1 MLQKPPSYA
10 YWLRHFLPLA
20 LLLLGIGTF
29 VGCPSKSKDNPAV
42 QTATTNSSSPTVSS
56 ESETSDAAS
65 DDDDSLKKSLLEN
78 RLTPEELAQGW
89 VRLFDGHTF
98 MGWDLESSK
107 AKWKIEEGALVAE
120 EGEMSLLCTTSTFAD
135 YELMVEF
142 QADAK
147 VNSGVFLRTP
157 LEPTDPKSD
166 CIELNIAPVDN
177 PFPTA
182 SLVGR
187 SRAEPDVVGPLE
199 EEAWHTFHALL
210 DGDHIQ
216 IWIDGKQVVDYVD
229 TTRLV
234 AGRIGLQ
241 FREGTVRFKNIR
253 LRPILLNTMLPAQ
266 DLSQWQPSKTPSA
279 FQLDKDGVLHIEK
292 AKEAIE
298 FLQPLQ
304 NFCFQTEFQ
313 ASERMA
319 PASIRLRGPFGN
331 ATQGYRCWLGIPSN
345 RKDAKDPLLP
355 TGSLQSQRARVTLGE
370 EQGWTNLTIAA
381 HGRHMATWVDGIQ
394 VIDWVDPRAPDE
406 DPQKGYRAEAGSL
419 LLESNSDQGEVSF
432 RNMKCMPIS
441 Q

>member
-1 MLQKPPSYA
+1 MLQKTPSFTD
-10 YWLRHFLPLA
+10 WLRHSIPFA
-20 LLLLGIGTF
+20 LVLLGIGGF
-29 VGCPSKSKDNPAV
+29 MGCQPKPNNIPAA
-42 QTATTNSSSPTVSS
+42 QTASTESSSPAPSPPSVTP
-56 ESETSDAAS
+56 DAATVENEE
-65 DDDDSLKKSLLEN
+65 LKKSLLEN

-98 MGWDLESSK
+98 MGWDLEASK

-177 PFPTA
+177 AFPTA

-187 SRAEPDVVGPLE
+187 SRVEPDAVGPLE

-266 DLSQWQPSKTPSA
+266 DLSQWQPSSTPSS
-279 FQLDKDGVLHIEK
+279 FQLDKEGVLLIEK
-292 AKEAIE
+292 AKESIE

-313 ASERMA
+313 ASEPMA
-319 PASIRLRGPFGN
+319 PASIRLRGPFGK
-331 ATQGYRCWLGIPSN
+331 AMQGYRCWLGIPTSM
-345 RKDAKDPLLP
+345 KDAKEPQLP

-370 EQGWTNLTIAA
+370 KQGWTHLTITAQ
-381 HGRHMATWVDGIQ
+381 GRHMATWVDGIQ
-394 VIDWVDPRAPDE
+394 VTDWLDPRAPDE
-406 DPQKGYRAEAGSL
+406 DPQKGYRADAGSL
-419 LLESNSDQGEVSF
+419 LLETTSDHGKISF

>member
-1 MLQKPPSYA
+1 
-10 YWLRHFLPLA
+10 
-20 LLLLGIGTF
+20 
-29 VGCPSKSKDNPAV
+29 
-42 QTATTNSSSPTVSS
+42 
-56 ESETSDAAS
+56 
-65 DDDDSLKKSLLEN
+65 
-78 RLTPEELAQGW
+78 
-89 VRLFDGHTF
+89 
-98 MGWDLESSK
+98 
-107 AKWKIEEGALVAE
+107 
-120 EGEMSLLCTTSTFAD
+120 
-135 YELMVEF
+135 MVEF

-187 SRAEPDVVGPLE
+187 SRVEPDVVGPLE

-304 NFCFQTEFQ
+304 NFCFQTSSKRPNEWLPLRF
-313 ASERMA
+313 AFAA
-319 PASIRLRGPFGN
+319 PSAMP
-331 ATQGYRCWLGIPSN
+331 
-345 RKDAKDPLLP
+345 RKDIAAGSAFLP
-355 TGSLQSQRARVTLGE
+355 TEKMPKIHFYLPGHCIRKGRVSPSAKNKAGHISPSQ
-370 EQGWTNLTIAA
+370 
-381 HGRHMATWVDGIQ
+381 HMAGTWQ
-394 VIDWVDPRAPDE
+394 P
-406 DPQKGYRAEAGSL
+406 GSM
-419 LLESNSDQGEVSF
+419 ESKSSIG
-432 RNMKCMPIS
+432 
-441 Q
+441 